1 MKKWYRSFVGSAIST
16 KLIVLNLLI
25 FVLQSLIYIVF
36 WLFQQEQSIVGMLRV
51 FYLPLDYRALA
62 AHAYTLFSFQF
73 FHDPES
79 IGHIMMNM
87 LTLFFTAPLFY
98 RYMPEKRILPL
109 YLSGGIAGAL
119 FTILFYTIF
128 PAFNLLAGVSYLYGA
143 SASIMAILFAAT
155 AFNPNYEVFVF
166 NVFRAKILYI
176 ALFVL
181 FVEIFSITSGNH
193 GGHLSH
199 IGGALFGYA
208 YIVLYRKGVNL
219 LMPLEKTID
228 WMATY
233 LKWPFAQEKEIRL
246 VYTKYARQEE
256 EIKTETPSN
265 NQSQEVID
273 RILDKISRSGYDSLS
288 KDEKEILSGFSK

>member
-1 MKKWYRSFVGSAIST
+1 MNKWYRSFIGSSIST
-16 KLIVLNLLI
+16 KLIFMNLGI
-25 FVLQSLIYIVF
+25 FVVQSLIYIVF
-36 WLFQQEQSIVGMLRV
+36 WLFQREQAVVEFLRW
-51 FYLPLDYRALA
+51 FYLPLNYLKLP
-62 AHAYTLFSFQF
+62 AHFYSLFTFQF

-79 IGHIMMNM
+79 IGHILMNM

-109 YLSGGIAGAL
+109 YLAGGIVGAL
-119 FTILFYTIF
+119 FTMLFYNIF
-128 PAFNLLAGVSYLYGA
+128 PAFNLLAGMSYLYGA

-181 FVEIFSITSGNH
+181 FIEIFSITSGNH

-199 IGGALFGYA
+199 IGGALFGYF
-208 YIVLYRKGVNL
+208 YIVLLRKGFNL
-219 LMPLEKTID
+219 LMPLEKIID

-233 LKWPFAQEKEIRL
+233 IKWPFSREKEIRL
-246 VYTKYARQEE
+246 VYTKYSRQEE
-256 EIKTETPSN
+256 EDKTEYTPPN
-265 NQSQEVID
+265 NSQEVID

-288 KDEKEILSGFSK
+288 KDEKETLSGFSK

>member
-1 MKKWYRSFVGSAIST
+1 MKKWYRRFISSSIST
-16 KLIVLNLLI
+16 KLIIVNLAV
-25 FVLQSLIYIVF
+25 FVLQSLTYIAF
-36 WLFQQEQSIVGMLRV
+36 WLFQQEQEIVEMLRV
-51 FYLPLDYRALA
+51 FYLPLDYLVLH
-62 AHAYTLFSFQF
+62 AHIHTLFSFQF

-79 IGHIMMNM
+79 IGHILMNM

-98 RYMPEKRILPL
+98 QYMPEKRILPL
-109 YLSGGIAGAL
+109 YLAGGIAGAL
-119 FTILFYTIF
+119 FTILFYNIF
-128 PAFNLLAGVSYLYGA
+128 PAFNLLAGISYLYGA

-199 IGGALFGYA
+199 IGGALFGYV
-208 YIVLYRKGVNL
+208 YIALLRKGFNL
-219 LMPLEKTID
+219 LTPLEKVID
-228 WMATY
+228 WIVTY

-246 VYTKYARQEE
+246 VYTKYTRQVEE
-256 EIKTETPSN
+256 TKTETPSN
-265 NQSQEVID
+265 NHSQEVID

-288 KDEKEILSGFSK
+288 KDEKETLSGFSK